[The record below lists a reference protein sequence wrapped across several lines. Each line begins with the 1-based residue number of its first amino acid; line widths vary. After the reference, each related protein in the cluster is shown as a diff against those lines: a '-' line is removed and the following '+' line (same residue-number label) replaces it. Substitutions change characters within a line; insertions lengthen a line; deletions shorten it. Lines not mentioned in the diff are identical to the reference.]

1 MDLTLISFWLISFSA
16 LYFLGPIS
24 IYFIGILAIL
34 MCLCS
39 STLSSLTSSSVKV
52 IQAGELDNIKLSQ
65 LIQSQGLNGL
75 NGLNASN
82 IYPANKQCGGVAF
95 LGEADGFDMTPEEV
109 YAAFR
114 RHPYDNENLGY
125 GYYDG
130 YDYVL

>member
-1 MDLTLISFWLISFSA
+1 MDLTLISFWLISFAA

-39 STLSSLTSSSVKV
+39 STLSSLTSSSVRV
-52 IQAGELDNIKLSQ
+52 IQAGELDNVKLSQ
-65 LIQSQGLNGL
+65 LIQSQGLNG
-75 NGLNASN
+75 SN
-82 IYPANKQCGGVAF
+82 IDPANKQCGGVAF
-95 LGEADGFDMTPEEV
+95 LGEPDGFDMTPEEV

>member
-1 MDLTLISFWLISFSA
+1 
-16 LYFLGPIS
+16 
-24 IYFIGILAIL
+24 

-65 LIQSQGLNGL
+65 LLQSQGLNGL